1 MDQSTIDII
10 NNSFLVLHFIG
21 IASLLAGFL
30 TSMKQIRTG
39 MKMNAG
45 VMHGALLML
54 ISGLVMTG
62 LPHDPAMTSGAMLV
76 VGIKIVILMV
86 IFFVAITYRKK
97 DPTPKWVL
105 PSIAAMTI
113 LNIVL
118 AVFGNVSGS

>member
-1 MDQSTIDII
+1 MDDSVRQII
-10 NNSFLVLHFIG
+10 INSFLVLHLLG

-30 TSMKQIRTG
+30 TSMKQMRSG

-45 VMHGALLML
+45 VFHGAYLML
-54 ISGLVMTG
+54 ISGLVMAGMT
-62 LPHDPAMTSGAMLV
+62 DPAKLNVLV
-76 VGIKIVILMV
+76 LAIKIVVLMV

-97 DPTPKWVL
+97 DLTPKWVV

-118 AVFGNVSGS
+118 AVFGNVSAS

>member
-1 MDQSTIDII
+1 VDDSVRQII
-10 NNSFLVLHFIG
+10 INSFLVLHFLG

-30 TSMKQIRTG
+30 TSMKQMRSG

-45 VMHGALLML
+45 VFHGAYLML
-54 ISGLVMTG
+54 ISGLVMAGMT
-62 LPHDPAMTSGAMLV
+62 DPAKLNVLV
-76 VGIKIVILMV
+76 LAIKIVVLMV

-97 DPTPKWVL
+97 DLTPKWVV

-118 AVFGNVSGS
+118 AVFGNVSAS

>member
-1 MDQSTIDII
+1 VDDSTKTIII
-10 NNSFLVLHFIG
+10 NAFLVLHFLG

-30 TSMKQIRTG
+30 TSMKQMRSG

-45 VMHGALLML
+45 VFHGAYLML
-54 ISGLVMTG
+54 ISGLVMAGMT
-62 LPHDPAMTSGAMLV
+62 DPAKLNVLV
-76 VGIKIVILMV
+76 LAIKIVVLMV

-97 DPTPKWVL
+97 DLTPKWVV

-118 AVFGNVSGS
+118 AVFGNVSAS

>member
-1 MDQSTIDII
+1 VDDSTKTIII
-10 NNSFLVLHFIG
+10 NAFLVLHFLG

-30 TSMKQIRTG
+30 TSMKQMRSG

-45 VMHGALLML
+45 VFHGAYLML
-54 ISGLVMTG
+54 ISGLVMAGMT
-62 LPHDPAMTSGAMLV
+62 DPAKLNVLV
-76 VGIKIVILMV
+76 LAIKIVVLMV

-97 DPTPKWVL
+97 DPTPKWVV

-118 AVFGNVSGS
+118 AVFGNVSAS